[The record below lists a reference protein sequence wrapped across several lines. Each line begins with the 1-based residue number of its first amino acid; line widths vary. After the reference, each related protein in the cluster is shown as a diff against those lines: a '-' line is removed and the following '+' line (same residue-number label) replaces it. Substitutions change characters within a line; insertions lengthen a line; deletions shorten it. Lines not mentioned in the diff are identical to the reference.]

1 MKKIFLFA
9 AAAVAALTVNA
20 KVISFAGIVDKE
32 SEDGAKSSVTAAYNL
47 ANITLGAEQNSGKT
61 AWCAVI
67 NQTAGTTEWDVTKMT
82 LKSDAQAYFTFKDAN
97 DNKKMAKVWA
107 EYIQPNGGGMCLVV
121 TGVKSGDKVKLALKE
136 AVSSAPVLEGASG
149 SFDGTEI
156 ELTASATEIRMYS
169 KDADGGQ
176 VKWKLI
182 SVEVPGES
190 QGIDNVEAVK
200 AEKFYRD
207 GQLIIRKNG
216 VEYNALGAKL

>member
-67 NQTAGTTEWDVTKMT
+67 NQTKGTTEWDETKMT

-121 TGVKSGDKVKLALKE
+121 TGVKSGDKVKLTLKE

-190 QGIDNVEAVK
+190 QGINNVEAAKV
-200 AEKFYRD
+200 EKFYRD

>member
-32 SEDGAKSSVTAAYNL
+32 SEDGAKSTVTAAYNL
-47 ANITLGAEQNSGKT
+47 ANITLDAEQNSGKT

-67 NQTAGTTEWDVTKMT
+67 NQTKGTAEWDVTKMT

-136 AVSSAPVLEGASG
+136 AVSAAPVLEGASG
-149 SFDGTEI
+149 SFEGTEV